1 MTVRLLEQELNE
13 AFALLRRDG
22 YEPELCSMAVPYYES
37 LAMCGEPDFMYGDT
51 TNVHGTV
58 LCSFR
63 SATL

>member
-1 MTVRLLEQELNE
+1 MIESLLEQELNE

-22 YEPELCSMAVPYYES
+22 YEP
-37 LAMCGEPDFMYGDT
+37 
-51 TNVHGTV
+51 NVHGTV